1 VGALFFFWAGWVS
14 VESSLFRGLD
24 CAQFIVCPAKIR
36 EQEQKHT
43 GEVWGNMAAG
53 REKAV
58 EDGVFAWRAKYAEIV
73 LSAL

>member
-1 VGALFFFWAGWVS
+1 M
-14 VESSLFRGLD
+14 ESSLFRGLD

>member
-1 VGALFFFWAGWVS
+1 MGVGGVLP
-14 VESSLFRGLD
+14 FRGLD

-36 EQEQKHT
+36 EQEQEQEHT

-58 EDGVFAWRAKYAEIV
+58 EDGVFAWRAKYAVIV